1 MQSEH
6 DGLPER
12 ELVPIGH
19 KEQLIA
25 DVTPAPE
32 LYVPAAQDVQLETPN
47 APLKPPAPQGW
58 HELVPVA
65 ELKAPA

>member
-1 MQSEH
+1 
-6 DGLPER
+6 
-12 ELVPIGH
+12 VPIGH
-19 KEQLIA
+19 KEQMIA

-58 HELVPVA
+58 HELAPVA